1 MILLG
6 TEEAAIARLRPDPP
20 MTVKEPLV
28 VSSNILRQLCRRT
41 DGPSMSLLRILSARR
56 RRLNF
61 HGGASSVPLNCNDD
75 DDDNR
80 SSLTIHQFFRPR
92 RRDGNNE
99 HCLNK
104 MAATTRQ
111 QNYYHTTTRAEILP
125 ILLAGGVIVGAGI
138 YTYRAL
144 EQMDLDAE
152 EYQSKLEEYEAQNSY
167 IGGILAI
174 DVGTAR
180 LKLSH
185 RPKSMTAIE
194 PPPIVCVDREGY
206 RSTPSSIWVPPGG
219 VAPSGEMPLYGRL
232 AEARCYDV
240 RQGTVVQPRSIL
252 LQNSNNT
259 QTIINDDNDAMIV
272 RQAIRE
278 VAKNALDQVLGE
290 SSESGGDVVEEEGI
304 MDNTPLFVKETSAA
318 TVSGSYDVRPIFTYP
333 PSLMTK
339 NGTASG
345 GSDDCLEQYRNIVSK
360 LTSPNNIAEFV
371 SEPVAV
377 VVGAEYYG
385 LLPPDKTGASSV
397 LVVDVGGT
405 STIVSLVIEEN
416 VTYSVTLPFGGNT
429 HIDRLVSL
437 LIDVFFG
444 QSSGDSSNNKYDN
457 ADTQLDSK
465 PILNDLAALQRLNDA
480 AITAIHELSS
490 KTRTDINVPYL
501 SMDTATRQ
509 PRHLELDM
517 SRNVVDATVESWIGT
532 KLVPHLQCLSQN
544 DQSVLSSALPPP
556 TDLTSLLSSVIAHTL
571 ERTSLNTP
579 FALRAI
585 LLVGGGAR
593 IPLVRESMTQCVE
606 YLAGDAYT
614 SERLIM
620 PEGEM
625 GNELAVLGAAVWGS
639 RRVR

>member
-1 MILLG
+1 
-6 TEEAAIARLRPDPP
+6 
-20 MTVKEPLV
+20 
-28 VSSNILRQLCRRT
+28 
-41 DGPSMSLLRILSARR
+41 MSLLRILSAR

-75 DDDNR
+75 DDNNIHRSKCLWSRRRQATTYSLSSHDNR
-80 SSLTIHQFFRPR
+80 SSSIIHQFFRPR
-92 RRDGNNE
+92 KRDGKNE

-104 MAATTRQ
+104 MATTTRQ

-125 ILLAGGVIVGAGI
+125 ILLAGGVIVGAGM

-167 IGGILAI
+167 IGGIMAI

-194 PPPIVCVDREGY
+194 PSPPIVCVDREGY
-206 RSTPSSIWVPPGG
+206 RSTPSSIWVPHGG
-219 VAPSGEMPLYGRL
+219 VASSGEMPLYGRL

-252 LQNSNNT
+252 LENSNNT

-304 MDNTPLFVKETSAA
+304 MDNTPLFVKKTSAA
-318 TVSGSYDVRPIFTYP
+318 TTVSGSYDVRPIFTYP

-405 STIVSLVIEEN
+405 LTIVSLVIEEN

-429 HIDRLVSL
+429 HIDLLVSL
-437 LIDVFFG
+437 IIDVFFG

-457 ADTQLDSK
+457 ADTQLNSK
-465 PILNDLAALQRLNDA
+465 PILNDPAALQRLNNA

-509 PRHLELDM
+509 PRHLEFDM

-593 IPLVRESMTQCVE
+593 IPLVRESMTQCVD